1 MDYGDY
7 RNRVVFTLSLSGIK
21 VIVHFGGYRNRKVS
35 YRRIP
40 IIVIMA
46 IGLIEF
52 PIISPIFSD
61 SLQNLGSSI
70 YFYRESRW

>member
-1 MDYGDY
+1 MVIGDY
-7 RNRVVFTLSLSGIK
+7 RNLVFFTLSLSGIK
-21 VIVHFGGYRNRKVS
+21 VIGHFGGYRNRKVS

-40 IIVIMA
+40 IIAIMA

-61 SLQNLGSSI
+61 SF
-70 YFYRESRW
+70 FYKI